1 MDRDDDGR
9 DSFTRMERR
18 IRRLGAWRRR
28 PLKGFAFACGSVLLA
43 FWARMAVDH
52 VLPAGYPYLTFFP
65 AVILSAFVGGLMP
78 GVAAAVACGLL
89 AWYYFIPPF
98 DSFGLEGPNL
108 LALGFYVLIVTVDL
122 ALIELMHG
130 ALDRLDKE
138 RARSAALADQQ
149 SLLFTELQHRVSNNL
164 QLTGSLLHLQGM
176 RLTDPEARRALAE
189 ASDRLALLGRIHR
202 SLHDPLGAPV
212 LFGRFLDELCRDVID
227 AAGAK
232 RVTCTVEAED
242 APLRTDHAVPIA
254 LIVTELIS
262 NALEHGF
269 GGSGTG
275 RIRVAL
281 RHDGATLC
289 LSVRDDGRGLP
300 PDFTTDARQSLG
312 LRIVQS
318 LVAQLD
324 GRIEFET
331 DGGTVVRV
339 VMPAPR

>member
-1 MDRDDDGR
+1 
-9 DSFTRMERR
+9 MERR

-52 VLPAGYPYLTFFP
+52 VLPPGYPYLTFFP

-78 GVAAAVACGLL
+78 GVAAAAACGLL
-89 AWYYFIPPF
+89 AWYFFIPPF
-98 DSFGLEGPNL
+98 DSFGLDGRSV

-138 RARSAALADQQ
+138 RARSAALAEQQ

-176 RLTDPEARRALAE
+176 RLTDPDARRALAE

-212 LFGRFLDELCRDVID
+212 RFGRFLDDLCRDVID
-227 AAGAK
+227 ASGAK
-232 RVTCTVEAED
+232 GVSCEVEADD
-242 APLRTDHAVPIA
+242 APLHTDHAVPIA

-269 GGSGTG
+269 VGSGVG

-281 RHDGATLC
+281 RHEEAALRLT
-289 LSVRDDGRGLP
+289 VRDDGRGLP
-300 PDFTTDARQSLG
+300 PDFAMDNGQSLG
-312 LRIVQS
+312 LRIIRS

-324 GRIEFET
+324 GRLEFDS
-331 DGGTVVRV
+331 DGGTVARI

>member
-1 MDRDDDGR
+1 M
-9 DSFTRMERR
+9 
-18 IRRLGAWRRR
+18 
-28 PLKGFAFACGSVLLA
+28 LA
-43 FWARMAVDH
+43 FWARVAVDP
-52 VLPAGYPYLTFFP
+52 VLPPGYPYLTFFP

-78 GVAAAVACGLL
+78 GIVAAAACGLL
-89 AWYYFIPPF
+89 AWYHFIPPV
-98 DSFGLEGPNL
+98 DSFGLDGPNL

-176 RLTDPEARRALAE
+176 RLNDPEARRALAE

-212 LFGRFLDELCRDVID
+212 RFGRFLDDLCRDVID
-227 AAGAK
+227 ASGAK
-232 RVTCTVEAED
+232 AVDCTVEADD
-242 APLRTDHAVPIA
+242 APLRTDHAIPIA

-269 GGSGTG
+269 GGSGVG
-275 RIRVAL
+275 RIRVSL
-281 RHDGATLC
+281 RQDGATLR
-289 LSVRDDGRGLP
+289 LSVQDDGRGLP
-300 PDFTTDARQSLG
+300 LDFTPDARQSLG
-312 LRIVQS
+312 LRIINA
-318 LVAQLD
+318 LVTQLD
-324 GRIEFET
+324 GRIEFAT
-331 DGGTVVRV
+331 DGGTVARI
-339 VMPAPR
+339 VMPVPR